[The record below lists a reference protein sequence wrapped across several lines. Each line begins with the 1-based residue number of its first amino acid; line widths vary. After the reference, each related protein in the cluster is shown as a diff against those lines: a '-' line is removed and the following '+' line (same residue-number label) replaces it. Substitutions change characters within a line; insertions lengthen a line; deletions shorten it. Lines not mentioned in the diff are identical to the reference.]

1 MQVKKAGRKSLSLS
15 IKESNQLC
23 SSNRR
28 RKRRRRMEAQGG
40 EVRRIHIVYFLSHMG
55 HVEHPHLI
63 RVQHFNR
70 NNGVYLRD
78 VKRWLAD
85 LRGKDMPEAFAWSYK
100 RRYKTGYVW
109 QDLLDD
115 DLITP
120 ISDIEY
126 VLKGSEIVSAS
137 FDHHSHSENKASILK
152 RQQQQQQ
159 PVEVHAEDQPRQ
171 RHSSKVASFEGH
183 PETNTSTD
191 FSSEIN
197 QESPLFGSDRSTLTN
212 ESLKLEAEMHQQGE
226 NLGDSSFCSTPPSK
240 KNKMKSSNKK
250 EKAEKASSSPSS
262 FTKSK
267 SYSSGASSMLRN
279 LITCGAADTNDA
291 ALIMMNR
298 ADKNKSSFKPN
309 VEAEIR
315 KGERLGG
322 SARVFGTTWNQQ
334 QQQENHQQKQQQ
346 QQQQHNTWK
355 SYYDRGEDSQKK
367 QSEFPKQ
374 KAISSTYK
382 PMAWPNCSQCRKSFK
397 PEKLHSHMK
406 SCKGMKALVK
416 TATVS
421 TEKTPSQAKGSMAS
435 SHKESPY
442 GYFLMNE

>member
-1 MQVKKAGRKSLSLS
+1 
-15 IKESNQLC
+15 
-23 SSNRR
+23 
-28 RKRRRRMEAQGG
+28 MEAQGG

-85 LRGKDMPEAFAWSYK
+85 LRGKGMPEAFAWSYK

-109 QDLLDD
+109 QDLVDD

-126 VLKGSEIVSAS
+126 VLKGSEIVSTS

-152 RQQQQQQ
+152 KKQQR

-171 RHSSKVASFEGH
+171 RHSSKVASFEEH
-183 PETNTSTD
+183 PESNTSTD

-212 ESLKLEAEMHQQGE
+212 ESIKLEAEMHQQGE
-226 NLGDSSFCSTPPSK
+226 NLGNSSFSSTPPSK
-240 KNKMKSSNKK
+240 KNKMKSNKN
-250 EKAEKASSSPSS
+250 EKADKASPSSSS
-262 FTKSK
+262 FTKSN
-267 SYSSGASSMLRN
+267 SSGASSMLRN
-279 LITCGAADTNDA
+279 LISCGAADTNDA

-309 VEAEIR
+309 IEAEIR
-315 KGERLGG
+315 KGERLRG
-322 SARVFGTTWNQQ
+322 SERIFGTTWNQQ

-346 QQQQHNTWK
+346 QQQQQHNTRK
-355 SYYDRGEDSQKK
+355 SSYDGGEDSQKK
-367 QSEFPKQ
+367 QQSEFPKQ

-382 PMAWPNCSQCRKSFK
+382 PMAWPNCSQCGKSFK

-416 TATVS
+416 PATVS

-435 SHKESPY
+435 SNKESPY